1 MQKARHS
8 KSEPELII
16 FSVCHQVSKP
26 ALFKEPWNLNVITN
40 KQKFSFTMTR
50 STAKTVII
58 LESSNTRAI
67 NFKTMPYCTNGTN
80 NWTWKGMKK
89 MNI

>member
-1 MQKARHS
+1 
-8 KSEPELII
+8 
-16 FSVCHQVSKP
+16 
-26 ALFKEPWNLNVITN
+26 
-40 KQKFSFTMTR
+40 MTR

-58 LESSNTRAI
+58 LESSKTRAI